1 MVFQRFE
8 GDERTEADIV
18 QKVNVANLSLQ
29 QVHIPTFVPA
39 HDAARILRYW
49 SSCCHFLTTHPHL
62 IRYKLDP
69 LLSPTLDFPGTSP
82 TARKRIFE
90 EKEHEHSTEPASVEP
105 LRIVKSPQPNF
116 DVTTQKTIGMILKRG
131 RNIASLSIL
140 LKRQHL
146 MEISSFLML
155 LAQVPEEISIGSDQS
170 GRISSSSTL
179 GISNRNVVTPPTGEI
194 SSTNIFLI
202 LMVENA
208 ICNFILYHSFVKAQK
223 VYCRHESMNI
233 FLLISKTLFTI
244 SHTTGPT
251 LTL

>member
-62 IRYKLDP
+62 IRSKLDP
-69 LLSPTLDFPGTSP
+69 LLSPALDFPGASP

-90 EKEHEHSTEPASVEP
+90 EKDTFEHSTEPASVEP
-105 LRIVKSPQPNF
+105 LPIVTSPQPNS
-116 DVTTQKTIGMILKRG
+116 DVTSQKIIGNILKIG
-131 RNIASLSIL
+131 RNIVSLSIL
-140 LKRQHL
+140 LKRQYL
-146 MEISSFLML
+146 MGISSFLML

-179 GISNRNVVTPPTGEI
+179 GISNRSVVTPGEI

-202 LMVENA
+202 KYYYGGKCHL
-208 ICNFILYHSFVKAQK
+208 
-223 VYCRHESMNI
+223 
-233 FLLISKTLFTI
+233 
-244 SHTTGPT
+244 
-251 LTL
+251 